1 MLCVDEAEESYDEEK
16 RILKLEIEEINFLY
30 EMVGE
35 IEAVERTIGLMQ
47 TLMFAFNLIKYNI
60 VLSNRFI
67 SNLTHQAYSKR
78 YKGLKW
84 AIFFSEDEFR
94 ELKK

>member
-1 MLCVDEAEESYDEEK
+1 MEM
-16 RILKLEIEEINFLY
+16 EEITFLY
-30 EMVGE
+30 EMVEE
-35 IEAVERTIGLMQ
+35 IEAVEKNIGLMQ

-60 VLSNRFI
+60 VLSNKFI
-67 SNLTHQAYSKR
+67 SNLAHQTYNKR

-84 AIFFSEDEFR
+84 TNFFAEDEFR